1 MTTDPYI
8 LQARELL
15 ADEVEKR
22 GRRYAA
28 SEYRKGHS
36 DKYFSMTVLARVL
49 REHAEKQPTFE
60 QKVEAMRAAL
70 DWNDVW
76 GGKADS
82 ATHALALYD
91 RHLAEI
97 MAPPVDPLVE
107 AMSELGWCNPE
118 ALASDL
124 RKALSARGIAIP
136 EITK

>member
-1 MTTDPYI
+1 MTDPYI
-8 LQARELL
+8 LQAREVL
-15 ADEVEKR
+15 AAECEKN
-22 GRRYAA
+22 
-28 SEYRKGHS
+28 GHS
-36 DKYFSMTVLARVL
+36 ESAECYRDGIWDQCRDVTVLARVL

-97 MAPPVDPLVE
+97 MAPKVDPLVE

-124 RKALSARGIAIP
+124 RKALAARGITIP
-136 EITK
+136 EIAQ